1 MKYSVKCRFHGK
13 EENQIYNIGDEYHTE
28 DLERAVYLAGLG
40 LIEFETN
47 EIQYETKVIKTR
59 GRRKN
64 EPTD

>member
-13 EENQIYNIGDEYHTE
+13 EENMIFNVGDSYETE

-47 EIQYETKVIKTR
+47 IIEYDTKVIKTR
-59 GRRKN
+59 GRKKN
-64 EPTD
+64 EST